1 VSFRDITHN
10 PDVIRAL
17 RELSKRGIYG
27 KLEKVRDNYGVILF
41 DVKAT
46 GEYIMNEVKEKW
58 TESYYDQENRTI
70 VFHINIPEHAAIP
83 VPAEERDRAAKSLQ
97 DKLRRRGI
105 RSYIEVVSDREAY
118 ITIDLDSVAKYIDK
132 NFRSVVTNNARYF
145 SYYDAE
151 NTVLQVHVW
160 TGPTPKEVQKLKEEA
175 EKA

>member
-27 KLEKVRDNYGVILF
+27 KLEKERDNYGIILF

-46 GEYIMNEVKEKW
+46 GEYIMNEVKERW
-58 TESYYDQENRTI
+58 AEPYYDQENRTI
-70 VFHINIPEHAAIP
+70 VFHINIPEYAAIP
-83 VPAEERDRAAKSLQ
+83 VPAEERDRTAKSLQ

-132 NFRSVVTNNARYF
+132 NFRSIVTNNARHF

-151 NTVLQVHVW
+151 NVVLQVHVW
-160 TGPTPKEVQKLKEEA
+160 TGPTPKEVQKLKKEV
-175 EKA
+175 EKK

>member
-1 VSFRDITHN
+1 MSFRDITHN

-27 KLEKVRDNYGVILF
+27 KLEK
-41 DVKAT
+41 
-46 GEYIMNEVKEKW
+46 
-58 TESYYDQENRTI
+58 
-70 VFHINIPEHAAIP
+70 
-83 VPAEERDRAAKSLQ
+83 ERDRAAKSLQ

-105 RSYIEVVSDREAY
+105 RSYIEVLSDREAY

-132 NFRSVVTNNARYF
+132 NFKSIVTNNAKYF

-151 NTVLQVHVW
+151 NAVLQVHVW
-160 TGPTPKEVQKLKEEA
+160 TGPTPKEVQRLKEEV

>member
-58 TESYYDQENRTI
+58 TEPYYDQENRTI
-70 VFHINIPEHAAIP
+70 VFHINIPEYAAIP
-83 VPAEERDRAAKSLQ
+83 VPAEAEGPLKWTWPYTTPSPLVGKGVVKRWLIG
-97 DKLRRRGI
+97 LRLG
-105 RSYIEVVSDREAY
+105 
-118 ITIDLDSVAKYIDK
+118 
-132 NFRSVVTNNARYF
+132 
-145 SYYDAE
+145 
-151 NTVLQVHVW
+151 VLRL
-160 TGPTPKEVQKLKEEA
+160 GPT
-175 EKA
+175 

>member
-46 GEYIMNEVKEKW
+46 GEYIMNEVKERW
-58 TESYYDQENRTI
+58 AEPYYDQENRTI

-83 VPAEERDRAAKSLQ
+83 VPEEERD
-97 DKLRRRGI
+97 
-105 RSYIEVVSDREAY
+105 
-118 ITIDLDSVAKYIDK
+118 
-132 NFRSVVTNNARYF
+132 
-145 SYYDAE
+145 
-151 NTVLQVHVW
+151 H
-160 TGPTPKEVQKLKEEA
+160 
-175 EKA
+175 